1 MCDSI
6 ALRRRS
12 KMPLKIRILTAL
24 WLGELSIK
32 QLSLMLDSSVRTI
45 EIELSH
51 ARKRGDIRT
60 ARIDMQRRRRHGVPV
75 GYYTLTEQGF
85 NYARKIVCQ
94 S

>member
-1 MCDSI
+1 MCESI
-6 ALRRRS
+6 SLRRRAE
-12 KMPLKIRILTAL
+12 MPLKVRILTAL

-32 QLSLMLDSSVRTI
+32 QLSMMLNSNVRTI
-45 EIELSH
+45 EIEIAI

-60 ARIDMQRRRRHGVPV
+60 TRVVIKRRRDHAVYI